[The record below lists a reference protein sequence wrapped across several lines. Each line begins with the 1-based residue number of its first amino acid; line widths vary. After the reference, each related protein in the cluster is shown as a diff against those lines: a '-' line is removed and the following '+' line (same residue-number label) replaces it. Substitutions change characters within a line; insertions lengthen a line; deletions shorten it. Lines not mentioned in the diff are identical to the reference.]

1 MGSAPSEAAPQEEAM
16 KTYTGERTIDGI
28 SVLVDGKPLPTRS
41 DDLKLTDYGFEW
53 SYEGPEPSQLAFAI
67 LCDHL
72 GDTAAAKNLY
82 RSFMQRIVANFD
94 NDWEMTSGDIDAAIT
109 ALRDHRAA

>member
-1 MGSAPSEAAPQEEAM
+1 M
-16 KTYTGERTIDGI
+16 KKYTGERTIDGI
-28 SVLVDGKPLPTRS
+28 SVLVDGKPLPTRT

-82 RSFMQRIVANFD
+82 RSFMQRVVANFD
-94 NDWEMTSGDIDAAIT
+94 NDWEMTSADIDAAIT